1 MREYLLETKNLKK
14 QYVTKKGTADAV
26 KGISFHVK
34 KGEIFGYLGANGAG
48 KFTTINMLTTQLL
61 PSGGS
66 IIYDGRDLTGK
77 AQAIRCKIGVVALHN
92 NLERHLT
99 AEENLCFHGRYFGMG
114 KADIKA
120 RSEELL
126 QKFGLYERRKDDVG
140 SCFGGMAQRLQI
152 ARAMLHRPEIL
163 FFDEPTTGLDP
174 NYRQILW
181 DQMLAMNK
189 EGTAIFLTTHY
200 MEEVENFCEH
210 VAIMKKGELLSYGTV
225 KELEEKT
232 GTKSLND
239 VFLVLTNHD
248 GVDGRQSANGE
259 E

>member
-99 AEENLCFHGRYFGMG
+99 AEENLCFHGRYFGMD

-120 RSEELL
+120 RSEELPRSSASMS
-126 QKFGLYERRKDDVG
+126 GERTMSGAAPAAWHSASRSQGPCSTARK
-140 SCFGGMAQRLQI
+140 SSFLMSPP
-152 ARAMLHRPEIL
+152 RASIR
-163 FFDEPTTGLDP
+163 TTG
-174 NYRQILW
+174 RSSGIRCW
-181 DQMLAMNK
+181 
-189 EGTAIFLTTHY
+189 
-200 MEEVENFCEH
+200 
-210 VAIMKKGELLSYGTV
+210 
-225 KELEEKT
+225 
-232 GTKSLND
+232 
-239 VFLVLTNHD
+239 
-248 GVDGRQSANGE
+248 R
-259 E
+259 